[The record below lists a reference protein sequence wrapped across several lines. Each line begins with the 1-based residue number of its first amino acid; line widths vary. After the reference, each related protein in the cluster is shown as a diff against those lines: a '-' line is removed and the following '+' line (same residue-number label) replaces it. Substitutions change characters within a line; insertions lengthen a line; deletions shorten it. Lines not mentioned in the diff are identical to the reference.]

1 MATLPPPHPDE
12 LQKPPEYSPPQQGY
26 PPQGYPPPGYP
37 PQRYPPPGYLPPG
50 YPPQQPYYP
59 PAPGP
64 QERCRRRSR
73 AADAACYH
81 RYTITKFAN
90 RNSLYFLW
98 LFLHYGNLE
107 IYETQRTPEF

>member
-64 QERCRRRSR
+64 QAFRRDVAFFPCCRTLSSSEPRSRRSMLPP
-73 AADAACYH
+73 
-81 RYTITKFAN
+81 
-90 RNSLYFLW
+90 LYD
-98 LFLHYGNLE
+98 Y
-107 IYETQRTPEF
+107 